1 MVNCFEIMLGK
12 FQVQPLLEADSVFG
26 PIIYSIYNVCI
37 IFILLTMFVSIINDS
52 FKIIRE
58 DSKKQDYEM
67 FEYMRDRIK
76 SFFDKKTENTIV
88 YKDQIEYLT
97 NKIDDLLLL
106 ANDVK
111 NSLFF

>member
-12 FQVQPLLEADSVFG
+12 FQVQPLIEADSFFG
-26 PIIYSIYNVCI
+26 PIIYCTYNVCI
-37 IFILLTMFVSIINDS
+37 IFFLLTMFVSIINDS

-76 SFFDKKTENTIV
+76 SFFDKKDENMIV

-97 NKIDDLLLL
+97 DKIDDLLLL

-111 NSLFF
+111 NYLFF